1 MRIIR
6 LFFFSLIIIMLTL
19 FGDTLISSAHND
31 HQDVPI
37 SYVNAEPEVGSDE
50 DIIIY
55 GPFKA
60 FSWIDQKD
68 RPVKYVRVKAVTP
81 EGDTY
86 IERTD
91 VEGYAIFEEMPF
103 EEFPNGT
110 KFTARA
116 FTYTDPAWLY
126 GEEIPKLENDYWEFV
141 TFGSIVHLS
150 PILIFIFLFVLARF
164 RIKR

>member
-6 LFFFSLIIIMLTL
+6 LFIISSFILMLTL
-19 FGDTLISSAHND
+19 FGDTLISDAHSS
-31 HQDVPI
+31 QDNLLPSVD
-37 SYVNAEPEVGSDE
+37 AGSEMRSD
-50 DIIIY
+50 DNIIIY
-55 GPFKA
+55 GPFEA

-81 EGDTY
+81 DGDTY

-91 VEGYAIFEEMPF
+91 VEGNAIFEEMPF
-103 EEFPNGT
+103 KEFPNGT

-116 FTYTDPAWLY
+116 FTYNDPAWLY
-126 GEEIPKLENDYWEFV
+126 GEEIPELENDYWEFV

-150 PILIFIFLFVLARF
+150 PILIFIFLFILARF
-164 RIKR
+164 RINK